1 VLGLSHK
8 PNCQR
13 ANAPRQAPM
22 QMAMTAN
29 MVQFLCDEVE
39 GWHLVEA

>member
-1 VLGLSHK
+1 VLGLSHS

-29 MVQFLCDEVE
+29 MAVI
-39 GWHLVEA
+39 LVN